1 MAGAAQPERPD
12 FLQYWHCRPQEQS
25 GMPFL
30 CKKNGKSFC
39 TAAISPLSESGPWYM
54 ITTYEYSS
62 LHFPGRGTGD
72 GGTACCW
79 GADMFPFPAFSEVP
93 ERRII

>member
-30 CKKNGKSFC
+30 CKKTVNLSVPPQ
-39 TAAISPLSESGPWYM
+39 SPRCPNPVHG
-54 ITTYEYSS
+54 I
-62 LHFPGRGTGD
+62 
-72 GGTACCW
+72 
-79 GADMFPFPAFSEVP
+79 
-93 ERRII
+93 